1 MKKLQ
6 IIGGIT
12 KDAELKQTKNLKN
25 YLLFDVAVSENFKN
39 ASGEWEKKTEYVKCT
54 IYGEKLDPTRFTK
67 GTRLFCEGK
76 KFETSIYNEKV
87 YLFLTVDNFMIVSKA
102 TPTSAA
108 EKPAA
113 NQSNNE
119 PKLDLGG
126 EDGLPF

>member
-54 IYGEKLDPTRFTK
+54 IYGDKLDPTRFTK

-87 YLFLTVDNFMIVSKA
+87 YLFLTVDNYEIVSKA
-102 TPTSAA
+102 TPSATA
-108 EKPAA
+108 QQPAA
-113 NQSNNE
+113 NQPTKADDFDSE
-119 PKLDLGG
+119 LG
-126 EDGLPF
+126 F

>member
-54 IYGEKLDPTRFTK
+54 IYGDKLDPTRFTK

-76 KFETSIYNEKV
+76 KFETSIYNDKV
-87 YLFLTVDNFMIVSKA
+87 YLFLTVDNYEIVSKA
-102 TPTSAA
+102 TPSATA
-108 EKPAA
+108 QQPAV
-113 NQSNNE
+113 NQTTKADDFDSE
-119 PKLDLGG
+119 LG
-126 EDGLPF
+126 F